1 MLDLNVFGKVI
12 IALGVGYLI
21 LFAIAASSGEM
32 SASGPPISV
41 LTQPGWTEETV
52 IPEGFNLKASVLVY
66 ILSAALEIL

>member
-32 SASGPPISV
+32 
-41 LTQPGWTEETV
+41 
-52 IPEGFNLKASVLVY
+52 
-66 ILSAALEIL
+66 